1 MRTSVLAACLLTVP
15 ALAQE
20 RPTPKVAQSPAAQK
34 LAQDYPPPRPRA
46 APPPPPEPAP
56 LQQKPEKLTLSEAVR
71 RAVLRNPNTLQAQ
84 AEITRAQGLLEE
96 IRAPALPQLNAQG
109 ALTKLD
115 GDRFSN
121 GVLVAA
127 QNQRSASVNLTV
139 PILAPRN
146 WVQWAQA
153 SQQVDIARF
162 SFEDAKRVVAVATA
176 RAYLTV
182 MAQHRLVEIDQ
193 QARIDA
199 KAHLD
204 DAHARFEVGS
214 GNRLD
219 EVRAAQELATDES
232 QLAAALANVTRAME
246 ALGVLVGADGPIEVE
261 EELALP
267 NPPAPSDALQEAE
280 TSRTDV
286 RVGKERTEAARRV
299 VRDAY
304 ADYLPLLSAVIE
316 PFYQDP
322 ATSTVPHTGWT
333 AQLVLTIPLFDGG
346 ARYGQEKQ
354 RRALYDEAKVAL
366 DNILRQ
372 ARSDVRTAFD
382 AVKRSDEGVYSARA
396 AARLAHEALDMT
408 NLAYREGAT
417 NDLEV
422 VDAEQRARNADTAS
436 LVAEDSARQ
445 ARIDLLSASGKFP

>member
-1 MRTSVLAACLLTVP
+1 MRTSVLAVCLLTVP
-15 ALAQE
+15 ALAQ
-20 RPTPKVAQSPAAQK
+20 PKPAPQ
-34 LAQDYPPPRPRA
+34 LAQDLPPARPATR
-46 APPPPPEPAP
+46 PPPPPEPAP
-56 LQQKPEKLTLSEAVR
+56 LQLQPEKLTLSEAVR

-84 AEITRAQGLLEE
+84 AEIARAQGLLEE
-96 IRAPALPQLNAQG
+96 IRAPSLPQLNAQG
-109 ALTKLD
+109 ALIRLD

-121 GVLVAA
+121 GVLVSP
-127 QNQRSASVNLTV
+127 QNQRTANVTLSVPL
-139 PILAPRN
+139 LAPRN

-182 MAQHRLVEIDQ
+182 MAQHRLVEINQ

-232 QLAAALANVTRAME
+232 QLASALANVTRAME

-261 EELALP
+261 DDLALP
-267 NPPAPSDALQEAE
+267 NPPAPNEALQEAE
-280 TSRTDV
+280 TTRSDV
-286 RVGKERTEAARRV
+286 RVGKERTESARRV
-299 VRDAY
+299 VRDSY

-322 ATSTVPHTGWT
+322 ATSTLPHTGWT
-333 AQLVLTIPLFDGG
+333 AELVLTIPIFDGG

-354 RRALYDEAKVAL
+354 RRALYEEAKVAL

-382 AVKRSDEGVYSARA
+382 AVKRSDEGVFSARS
-396 AARLAHEALDMT
+396 AARLAHEALEMT

-422 VDAEQRARNADTAS
+422 VDAEQRARNADTAA
-436 LVAEDSARQ
+436 LAAEDASRQ